1 MCLETLKAPGTLFFF
16 LMVKGLPFQTMAKW
30 FDASQPTRA
39 NGYLGT
45 PQTQSQFRT
54 TYGVH

>member
-30 FDASQPTRA
+30 FDASQPTWA
-39 NGYLGT
+39 NGYLDT
-45 PQTQSQFRT
+45 PQNQFRT
-54 TYGVH
+54 IYGVH